1 MLNTRQVK
9 TMQITRVN
17 CPASKYSIKC
27 PDVTSKQGIVVHNT
41 ANDAS
46 AMSEVSY
53 MLGNGNKCSF
63 HVAVDN
69 YRVVEC
75 LPFDRSCYAAG
86 DGRRG
91 KGNARMINIEICY
104 SKSGGQRFNEA
115 EKLAAE
121 YIAYLLKKYGWGI
134 DKVTKHQDY
143 SKKYCPHRTLDMG
156 WQRFLNMIKIY
167 LNNEIVANDSSSKN
181 NDGSDEIVKTYQN
194 GSTSETVFVDTAC
207 KNKIGSLDPREK
219 CDCLGVFNNKAM
231 VRYQVGSTGNYKI
244 GFVKWLGGVK

>member
-1 MLNTRQVK
+1 
-9 TMQITRVN
+9 MQITRVN

-41 ANDAS
+41 ANNAS

-63 HVAVDN
+63 HVAVDDC
-69 YRVVEC
+69 RVVEC

-91 KGNARMINIEICY
+91 KGNAHMINVEICY
-104 SKSGGQRFNEA
+104 SKSGGQRFNDA

-121 YIAYLLKKYGWGI
+121 YIAYLLKKYDWGLGR
-134 DKVTKHQDY
+134 VTKHQDY
-143 SKKYCPHRTLDMG
+143 SKKYCPHRTLDLG
-156 WQRFLNMIKIY
+156 WQRFLNMVKMF
-167 LNNEIVANDSSSKN
+167 LNNEVVVNDSCSNN
-181 NDGSDEIVKTYQN
+181 NDGSDVIVRMYEN
-194 GSTSETVFVDTAC
+194 GSTSEVVYADTAC
-207 KNKIGSLDPREK
+207 KNRIGSLDPREK

-231 VRYQVGSTGNYKI
+231 VRYRVGSTDNYKI